1 MPRNTQRVFLAREQD
16 AAPRNR
22 LDPQLVEID
31 ANSAVDITALL
42 PTQADLG
49 DSPAFDMLVGFN
61 RNVVNTGLLGVR
73 VTDDQAVAGVTH
85 PLIGDEEVD
94 GIRVRGIFPLQ
105 NAGDTAINTPLR
117 TAAGAVVQN
126 WVYLVNE
133 EPEGDAISVWIVF
146 EIPDNDYE

>member
-22 LDPQLVEID
+22 LDPQQVTV
-31 ANSAVDITALL
+31 AAGTATDITALL

-49 DSPAFDMLVGFN
+49 DSPAFDLLVGFN
-61 RNVVNTGLLGVR
+61 RNVVNTGLFNVR
-73 VTDDQAVAGVTH
+73 VTDDQAVVGATH
-85 PLIGDEEVD
+85 VLIGDEEVD
-94 GIRVRGIFPLQ
+94 GIRVRGLFPLLA
-105 NAGDTAINTPLR
+105 AGDTAITTPLR
-117 TAAGAVVQN
+117 TAAGAIVQN

-133 EPEGDAISVWIVF
+133 QVEGNVICWLVF